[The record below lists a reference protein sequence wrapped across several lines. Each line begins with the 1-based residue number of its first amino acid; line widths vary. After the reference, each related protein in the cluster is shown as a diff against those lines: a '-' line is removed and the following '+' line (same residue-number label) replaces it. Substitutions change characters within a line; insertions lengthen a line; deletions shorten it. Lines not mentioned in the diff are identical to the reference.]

1 MKQKTILIKIKK
13 LKKGTKKYEAEFKK
27 GNKIIKRKFGSM
39 GMSDYTLHNDSKRR
53 NRYIKRHKK
62 DLKTNDPTRAGY
74 LSMYILWNKKTF
86 KASLNDYKRRL
97 NKYNKSGK
105 FRKEIKGSV
114 LNKFGVIKSGVGVL
128 KEYKPVN
135 MTDDVLELIN
145 EQLKAMVI
153 QKYLLDKMPK
163 INEKKRMLRVTLRA
177 LEEEEYEYN
186 INDEITSDLIKD
198 AYLTLN
204 KSDLTQQFWQDF
216 IRNII
221 NGIREAQYRGQYSE
235 MDKAY
240 YLLSRYYIS
249 LLFNKLKLSPSGDSP
264 SESPSGDSPSESL
277 SESNEFGKSKIP
289 DNVINKKLYSKI
301 KDQIN
306 MSVKKKN
313 RRWGA
318 YDSGR
323 LVKQYK
329 KLGGKYK
336 TKDRESK
343 LDRWYKEKW
352 IDACKWPKKSPC
364 GRSKAKQKLTYCRP
378 SIKINSQTPKTVQEL
393 TKLQIKNRCN
403 KKKKNNLRI
412 VRD

>member
-105 FRKEIKGSV
+105 FPKEIKGSV
-114 LNKFGVIKSGVGVL
+114 LNKFGVLKSGVGVL

-364 GRSKAKQKLTYCRP
+364 GRSKAKQKLT
-378 SIKINSQTPKTVQEL
+378 
-393 TKLQIKNRCN
+393 
-403 KKKKNNLRI
+403 
-412 VRD
+412 